1 MNNAVCFSIYPEQF
15 GGVHLSPGISI
26 FTHGIK
32 LKLTPE
38 IPLEKRSS
46 LMKLIDLKI

>member
-1 MNNAVCFSIYPEQF
+1 MDNTVCFSIYPKQF
-15 GGVHLSPGISI
+15 GSVHLSPGISI
-26 FTHGIK
+26 FTYALK

-46 LMKLIDLKI
+46 LTKLIDLKI